1 MKQLDSYYYFRL
13 GLNLYEKVTLPVREK
28 YGLSYMEFVVLLF
41 IANNSEY
48 KKASDI
54 VEILG
59 IAKSHV
65 SETLN
70 TLEEKGLVER
80 KRDTQ
85 DKRSSILEVMERAK
99 DIIEDGRNVQKEYKA
114 MIYRGINEREM
125 KEFCRVQKIIESN
138 IKENL

>member
-1 MKQLDSYYYFRL
+1 MKQLDFFIYYRK
-13 GLNLYEKVTLPVREK
+13 GLNLYDKFSTPIREK
-28 YGLSYMEFVVLLF
+28 FGLSYMEFVVLLF

-54 VEILG
+54 VELLG

-65 SETLN
+65 SETVN
-70 TLEEKGLVER
+70 TLEEKGLIER

-85 DKRSSILEVMERAK
+85 DKRSSILEVKERAK
-99 DIIEDGRNVQKEYKA
+99 DIIEEGRNVQKEYKA

-125 KEFCRVQKIIESN
+125 KEFCRVQKIIENN

>member
-54 VEILG
+54 VEIMG
-59 IAKSHV
+59 IAKRDV
-65 SETLN
+65 CERQRN
-70 TLEEKGLVER
+70 LEEKGLIER

-85 DKRSSILEVMERAK
+85 DKRSYILEVRERAK
-99 DIIEDGRNVQKEYKA
+99 DIIEEGRNVQKEYKA